1 MDWRSYWI
9 VFGASV
15 LLSLSPGPDMAYILG
30 RALTRGRPG
39 GVIATLGVNLGAYV
53 HLLAAITGLSAILM
67 TSAVAFTVVKLIG
80 AAYLVYIGVQTFR
93 TAGKAKAA
101 APELKGV
108 SNGAVFWQG
117 FLCDALNP
125 KVAVFYLA
133 FLPQFVDPHGPRP
146 ILQLLIYG
154 VTTNMVGGI
163 VNLILVM
170 VSTSLKGLVQAN
182 ASTATLLKRALGM
195 AFVGLGAQLAL
206 QRAT

>member
-1 MDWRSYWI
+1 MDWHSYWI

-30 RALTRGRPG
+30 RALTRGRKAGVVATFGVVG
-39 GVIATLGVNLGAYV
+39 GANV
-53 HLLAAITGLSAILM
+53 HLVAAVTGLSAILM
-67 TSAVAFTVVKLIG
+67 TSAVAFSVVKLIG
-80 AAYLVYIGVQTFR
+80 AAYLVYIGVQTFLA
-93 TAGKAKAA
+93 AGKVKAGG
-101 APELKGV
+101 PELKGA

-125 KVAVFYLA
+125 KVAIFYLA
-133 FLPQFVDPHGPRP
+133 FLPQFVDPHGSQP

-154 VTTNMVGGI
+154 ITTNVVGLV
-163 VNLILVM
+163 VNLILVT
-170 VSTSLKGLVQAN
+170 VSTSLRCLVKAN

-206 QRAT
+206 QRA

>member
-1 MDWRSYWI
+1 MDWRSYAI
-9 VFGASV
+9 VFGASI

-30 RALTRGRPG
+30 RALTRGRKA
-39 GVIATLGVNLGAYV
+39 GVIATLGVNGGAYV
-53 HLLAAITGLSAILM
+53 HVLAAITGLSAILM
-67 TSAVAFTVVKLIG
+67 TSAVAFTAVKLIG

-93 TAGKAKAA
+93 SAGKPKAGG
-101 APELKGV
+101 PELKGA

-133 FLPQFVDPHGPRP
+133 FLPQFVDPHGPQP

-154 VTTNMVGGI
+154 ITTNVVGLV
-163 VNLILVM
+163 VNLVLVM
-170 VSTSLKGLVQAN
+170 VSTSLRGLVQAN
-182 ASTATLLKRALGM
+182 AGTAALLKRALGM

-206 QRAT
+206 